1 MVVQEAALDM
11 YSESEALTTG
21 EEVEN
26 EEKKDSKA
34 LRIIGWFS
42 VGIAVAAIGIYMG
55 NEMRNRY
62 KFKKRTPYDFYAN
75 AGESQA
81 SEFGVG
87 I

>member
-1 MVVQEAALDM
+1 MLN
-11 YSESEALTTG
+11 ESEIMVPA
-21 EEVEN
+21 EEVRH

-34 LRIIGWFS
+34 LKVIGWFS
-42 VGIAVAAIGIYMG
+42 IGMAVAAIGIYIG
-55 NEMRNRY
+55 AEMRNRY

-87 I
+87 V

>member
-1 MVVQEAALDM
+1 MEVQEAALVM
-11 YSESEALTTG
+11 FSESENLVPA
-21 EEVEN
+21 EEVQR

-34 LRIIGWFS
+34 LKVIGWFS
-42 VGIAVAAIGIYMG
+42 IGMAVAALGIYIG
-55 NEMRNRY
+55 AELRNRY

-87 I
+87 V